1 MRSENKTKRA
11 KKSSG
16 LIRKQQRSGYLF
28 VFPWIIGFVIFF
40 LKPLFESFWYSF
52 NDVTMG
58 TNGLENSFVGLA
70 NYQYLLLQDSSFL
83 TNLWTVTGAMIQQVL
98 ICTVLSLFIAVVLVQ
113 KFRGRTIYRAILFLP
128 IIMTSGVVFS
138 MVGSV
143 VGSAGLSGT
152 GNAYLY
158 SSSSITNLMIQ
169 GGVSREIVNTLARFI
184 DSIFAMI
191 PNCGVPILLYISGL
205 QKIPDSYYEA
215 ARIEG
220 ANGWEIFWK
229 ITIPK
234 IAPVIFLNIVYIIVD
249 ATTSYGGTSGGNVMM
264 AAIETMGFGKTM
276 KFGMSSAMAWMYFA
290 VTALFLL
297 LAYLIL
303 GKRANSIEK

>member
-1 MRSENKTKRA
+1 MRSD
-11 KKSSG
+11 KKPG
-16 LIRKQQRSGYLF
+16 KLMKNQQKAGYLF
-28 VFPWIIGFVIFF
+28 VIPWVIGFIIFF
-40 LKPLFESFWYSF
+40 LKPLVQSFWYSF

-58 TNGLENSFVGLA
+58 TDGLESSFTGLEN
-70 NYQYLLLQDSSFL
+70 YKYLLLQDSSFL
-83 TNLWTVTGAMIQQVL
+83 TNLWTVTSAMLRQVV

-113 KFRGRTIYRAILFLP
+113 KFRGRTLYRAILFLP
-128 IIMTSGVVFS
+128 IIMTSGVVYS

-158 SSSSITNLMIQ
+158 SSSSLTTLMIQ
-169 GGVSREIVNTLARFI
+169 GGISRSVVTAITGFI
-184 DSIFAMI
+184 DSIFSMI

-220 ANGWEIFWK
+220 ANSWEIFWR
-229 ITIPK
+229 ITVPK

-249 ATTSYGGTSGGNVMM
+249 ATTAYGGTSGGNIMM

-276 KFGMSSAMAWMYFA
+276 KFGMSSAMAWMYFG

-297 LAYLIL
+297 IAYLLL
-303 GKRANSIEK
+303 GKRANNIEN

>member
-1 MRSENKTKRA
+1 MRSD
-11 KKSSG
+11 KKPG
-16 LIRKQQRSGYLF
+16 KLMKNQQKAGYLF
-28 VFPWIIGFVIFF
+28 VIPWVIGFIIFF
-40 LKPLFESFWYSF
+40 LKPLVQSFWYSF

-58 TNGLENSFVGLA
+58 TDGLESTFTGLEN
-70 NYQYLLLQDSSFL
+70 YKYLLLQDSSFL
-83 TNLWTVTGAMIQQVL
+83 TNLWTVTSAMLRQVV

-113 KFRGRTIYRAILFLP
+113 KFRGRTLYRAILFLP
-128 IIMTSGVVFS
+128 IIMTSGVVYS

-158 SSSSITNLMIQ
+158 SSSSLTTLMIQ
-169 GGVSREIVNTLARFI
+169 GGISRSVVTAITGFI
-184 DSIFAMI
+184 DSIFSMI

-220 ANGWEIFWK
+220 ANSWEIFWR
-229 ITIPK
+229 ITVPK

-249 ATTSYGGTSGGNVMM
+249 ATTAYGGTSGGNIMM

-276 KFGMSSAMAWMYFA
+276 KFGMSSAMAWMYFG

-297 LAYLIL
+297 IAYLLL
-303 GKRANSIEK
+303 GKRANNIEN